1 VTELGSVEIRRTLSA
16 PIDEVF
22 RWWTQP
28 DLLERWMSPSGSVE
42 AEVDLRVGGAFRIV
56 MRDAGVEI
64 DHRGEYLEIRPPR
77 RLVFTWES
85 RYTAGGSLV
94 TVLLEPDGD
103 GSTRLQIVHSRLPED
118 VAREHAGGWGTMAD
132 RLERELKAT

>member
-1 VTELGSVEIRRTLSA
+1 VTETGSVDIRRTLSA

-42 AEVDLRVGGAFRIV
+42 AEVDFRVGGTFRIV
-56 MRDAGVEI
+56 MRDAGLEI
-64 DHRGEYLEIRPPR
+64 DHRGEYLEISPPR

-85 RYTAGGSLV
+85 RYTAGTSLV
-94 TVLLEPDGD
+94 TVLLEPNGD
-103 GSTRLQIVHSRLPED
+103 MSTNLQIVHSRLPKD
-118 VAREHAGGWGTMAD
+118 VAGEHAGGWGTIVD
-132 RLERELKAT
+132 RLERELEAA